1 MRVLFLLAFILG
13 CSLTNARASE
23 RVALVIGNGAYQHAA
38 KLKNPANDAS
48 DIARALREIG
58 FEVIEGHDLD
68 RRGVE
73 AQVRA
78 FSDKLDTAKI
88 ALFFYAGHGLQ
99 VDGRNY
105 LVPVDARLQRPGD
118 VALDAVDVQV
128 VLQQMEA
135 GQRANLVF
143 LDACRDNPL
152 ARSLASALGTGRSG
166 AVGRGL
172 TSMQSPVGTLIAF
185 ATQPD
190 AIASDGSGRNSPFTA
205 ALVKHIR
212 TPGIDIAVL
221 MRRVRNDVLAAT
233 GRKQVPWDHS
243 SLTDS
248 VVLVAAPDET
258 AAKQQQQAPTLP
270 PAVALPQPAPQSAA
284 DEAARAWSVTKDTTS
299 TAVLEAFVKRFS
311 NTIYGE
317 MARARLSELRASTKQ
332 AEAAKRA
339 EKVAAAP
346 PANAPATEKP
356 AADTPSLCKK
366 LLGTWSWFIGPDVTF
381 RADGS
386 ATTSLF
392 QASWTCRDSQVVMV
406 WNHGFTDRLTISPDG
421 NRLSGRNQVGT
432 AVSGT
437 RKF

>member
-1 MRVLFLLAFILG
+1 MRVFLLACILG
-13 CSLTNARASE
+13 CSLTVAHGSE
-23 RVALVIGNGAYQHAA
+23 RVALVIGNGAYQHAT
-38 KLKNPANDAS
+38 KLKNPANDAA
-48 DIARALREIG
+48 DMARALREIG
-58 FEVIEGHDLD
+58 FEVTEGHDLD
-68 RRGVE
+68 RRGIE
-73 AQVRA
+73 AQIRA
-78 FSDKLDTAKI
+78 FSDRLDGAKV

-118 VALDAVDVQV
+118 LALDTVDVQV

-152 ARSLASALGTGRSG
+152 ARSLASALGSGRS
-166 AVGRGL
+166 ASVGRGL

-190 AIASDGSGRNSPFTA
+190 AIASDGRGRNSPFTA

-243 SLTDS
+243 SLTDA
-248 VVLVAAPDET
+248 VVLVGPPDVAT
-258 AAKQQQQAPTLP
+258 AK
-270 PAVALPQPAPQSAA
+270 PQSPVPAPAPAPSAT

-299 TAVLEAFVKRFS
+299 PGVLEAFIRRFGG
-311 NTIYGE
+311 TVYGD
-317 MARARLSELRASTKQ
+317 MARARLSEVRAATKQ
-332 AEAAKRA
+332 GAAKRP
-339 EKVAAAP
+339 EKIVAAQP
-346 PANAPATEKP
+346 TNTSDKS
-356 AADTPSLCKK
+356 AAAEGPVSHCRK
-366 LLGTWSWFIGPDVTF
+366 LIGTWSWFIGPDVTF
-381 RADGS
+381 RPDGT
-386 ATTSLF
+386 ATTALF
-392 QASWTCRDSQVVMV
+392 QATWTCRDSHVVMT
-406 WNHGFTDRLTISPDG
+406 WNHGFTDRLTISSDG
-421 NRLSGRNQVGT
+421 TRMSGRNQHGA
-432 AVSGT
+432 AVSAT